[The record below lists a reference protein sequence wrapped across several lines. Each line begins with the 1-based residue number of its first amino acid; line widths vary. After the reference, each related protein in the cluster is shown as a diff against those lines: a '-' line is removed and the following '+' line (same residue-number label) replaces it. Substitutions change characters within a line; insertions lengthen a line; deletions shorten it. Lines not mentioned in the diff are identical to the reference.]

1 MQLSRQIPQ
10 KVAINY
16 SKLGVKHIGHNTHSV
31 IFVLDWKTQSLKQY
45 MLKWIMLMFFCLSK
59 SKSSC
64 CVSSKLM
71 LETLGIQMVYP
82 IGVLI
87 SVVAKINDQTAFQ
100 SILASRKRFKSFTNL
115 LFMLLWLFMRRLSLN
130 LFSSDIFIQ
139 IQQECSYFYF
149 FENLGF
155 FTFPAMLSVGN
166 KLEAT

>member
-1 MQLSRQIPQ
+1 
-10 KVAINY
+10 
-16 SKLGVKHIGHNTHSV
+16 
-31 IFVLDWKTQSLKQY
+31 
-45 MLKWIMLMFFCLSK
+45 
-59 SKSSC
+59 
-64 CVSSKLM
+64 M

-139 IQQECSYFYF
+139 I
-149 FENLGF
+149 
-155 FTFPAMLSVGN
+155 
-166 KLEAT
+166 